1 MKRNQDS
8 IILTNSAAAAAVADQ
23 RKRARRHLCLW
34 AAMGLLATSAADG
47 ATTAWQGGGGDL
59 NWSTDANWTN
69 AAPTATTDV
78 YFMGTDATGSA
89 GIPNN
94 VVSTNTSIRS
104 LLLFNETTGTAHS
117 TTINPGVT
125 LTISNAATSGTVLQG
140 GDGVAAS
147 KTVTHYFQ
155 GTDGAS
161 LAVIATN
168 MTMTVRQQV
177 SSGSKR
183 YTVDM
188 SGLDN
193 FTAYMTRIYVAGDG
207 LTRPAGTLLLAKTNL
222 LVLGSTTDAGLK
234 VGYTTG
240 SGMTDSSQ
248 VSLGMT
254 NGVFCDYGIGVGLLK
269 AGGGCTLNF
278 NPATA
283 TGGSAYF
290 RDRVGTGRQSNWLI
304 GDASSGAYS
313 GNLAKGTVDF
323 SLGTV
328 DALVGTLVVGR
339 NQNSG
344 GGVEIG
350 GAQGYLTFNSGT
362 IDVNTAIIGYEMLD
376 YGPAAKG
383 FVNVDGTAQLIVN
396 TSMQL
401 GRFTAMVLTNG
412 ISTAVLNIGTLS
424 GNGSVTVK
432 GNITTTTSALNPN
445 NQSEIHV
452 VNGGSLS
459 VKGTVG
465 PLAAFELSGST
476 LTLDLGTSPNPTSAV
491 CATTNLQTA
500 APLTLNLL
508 GGAAL
513 SVGQFSLIKYQN
525 LPSGNAGDDFTTV
538 SLPYSIQGYLSN
550 NTANSSIDLVITNKL
565 VTVWN
570 GNINGDWDINTTP
583 NWKDGTTGVSMTYHQ
598 AAVPGDIVQFDDTA
612 AGTTTVALTT
622 DTLSPNSVTVANDTK
637 AYTFTGSG
645 RLTGPT
651 PLLKSGSGTLTIN
664 NSGSNDFSGG
674 ITLSGGSL
682 LLGGG
687 ANRLPVGATVTLAN
701 AAATV
706 LDLNNQDQ
714 ALAMIA
720 GGGASGGNINLGS
733 ATLTI
738 SGGGGSY
745 GGIISGAGRLI
756 KTNSGTLTLSGAN
769 LYSGG
774 TLITTNATVAV
785 ANTSGSGLGAGNV
798 DIVPGGSLQ
807 IGAGGAA
814 GSLGA
819 NVITNNGSVVFN
831 RSDDITFANRITGTG
846 NVSKVL
852 ANVVTLPS
860 ANDYTGVTTI
870 SAGALRVTDP
880 NALGTAVSPGTN
892 NYSTDI
898 PNALSAHLELANN
911 ITFTEAIRIASKGG
925 STPITTPAILSVSGT
940 NTLAGQIM
948 QSSGGSQ
955 YNFQAAAGSKLI
967 VSGKFIAGPL
977 LVSGFPYYILD
988 GAGDGEVT
996 SDLINGSS
1004 FSNMTNNLFKL
1015 GAGTWTLSGSNTYI
1029 GHTVISNGTLIVN
1042 GSVLG
1047 TNTVPVNAVNFYL
1060 GLQVRSIGKLAGN
1073 GLIRCVVTNAG
1084 TLAPGAPIGAL
1095 TISNSLALLAGSSNV
1110 FEVSASSYDQV
1121 RGLSSVYFGGN
1132 LQVVV
1137 VGNLNGGEVFK
1148 LFDAASYNGTFDTVD
1163 LPTLPAPLAWD
1174 SSELYTAGT
1183 LRVTGGNIRIGQL
1196 GHAVDGNFVMTGTS
1210 AAAGQGYRVLATTN
1224 VADPLSWILAGSGTF
1239 NAGDGGFAF
1248 TDLSST
1254 NFPQRFYR
1262 VVTP

>member
-1 MKRNQDS
+1 M
-8 IILTNSAAAAAVADQ
+8 
-23 RKRARRHLCLW
+23 
-34 AAMGLLATSAADG
+34 
-47 ATTAWQGGGGDL
+47 
-59 NWSTDANWTN
+59 NWSTGANWTN
-69 AAPTATTDV
+69 GAPTATTDV
-78 YFMGTDATGSA
+78 IFLKEGATDSVTV
-89 GIPNN
+89 NN
-94 VVSTNTSIRS
+94 TVDTMTTIQSLS
-104 LLLFNETTGTAHS
+104 LLNTNSSLPYHTTS
-117 TTINPGVT
+117 INPGVT
-125 LTISNAATSGTVLQG
+125 LTISNATSTGNVLLGGSSINPLMNLTHTIQG
-140 GDGVAAS
+140 ENAS
-147 KTVTHYFQ
+147 V
-155 GTDGAS
+155 
-161 LAVIATN
+161 AVIASN
-168 MTMTVRQQV
+168 GLISVRQAIA
-177 SSGSKR
+177 SGGSGGR
-183 YTVDM
+183 YTLDM
-188 SGLDN
+188 SGLSN
-193 FTAYMTRIYVAGDG
+193 FTAYVSRMLVAGDG
-207 LTRPAGTLLLAKTNL
+207 LNRPGGTVLLAVNNL
-222 LVLGSTTDAGLK
+222 FVLGSSSTGWLL
-234 VGYTTG
+234 GNTTG
-240 SGMTDSSQ
+240 SGGTGGRVQ
-248 VSLGMT
+248 LGMT
-254 NGVFCDYGIGVGLLK
+254 NAIFSDGGIGVGQLRSSDCQL
-269 AGGGCTLNF
+269 TF
-278 NPATA
+278 NPFTA
-283 TGGSAYF
+283 VGGSAYF
-290 RDRVGTGRQSNWLI
+290 RNRTGTGRQASWLI
-304 GDASSGAYS
+304 GDASAGVYS

-350 GAQGYLTFNSGT
+350 GAQGFLTFNAGT

-383 FVNVDGTAQLIVN
+383 TVNVDGTAQLTVN

-401 GRFTAMVLTNG
+401 GRFMASVPTNG

-432 GNITTTTSALNPN
+432 GNITTTTSALNPDN
-445 NQSEIHV
+445 KSEIHLL
-452 VNGGSLS
+452 NGASLS

-465 PLAAFELSGST
+465 PLSTFELWGST
-476 LTLDLGTSPNPTSAV
+476 LTLDLGASPNPASAV
-491 CATTNLQTA
+491 CTTTNLQTV

-513 SVGQFSLIKYQN
+513 SIGQFSLIRYQN
-525 LPSGNAGDDFTTV
+525 IIFGNGGNDFTTV
-538 SLPYSIQGYLSN
+538 NLPPSIQGYLSN

-570 GNINGDWDINTTP
+570 GNIDGNWDINTTA
-583 NWKDGTTGVSMTYHQ
+583 NWKDGTTGASMTYHQ

-612 AGTTTVALTT
+612 AGTTAITLTT
-622 DTLSPNSVTVANDTK
+622 DTLSPNGITVANDTK

-651 PLLKSGSGTLTIN
+651 ALLKSGAGPLTIN

-674 ITLSGGSL
+674 IMLNGGSL
-682 LLGGG
+682 QLGGG
-687 ANRLPVGATVTLAN
+687 ANRLPVSSTVALAD

-714 ALAMIA
+714 TLAAIS

-733 ATLTI
+733 AALTI
-738 SGGGGSY
+738 SGGSGSY
-745 GGIISGAGRLI
+745 GGIISGAGRLV
-756 KTNSGTLTLSGAN
+756 KTNSGTLTLSGAS

-774 TLITTNATVAV
+774 TSITTNAVVAV
-785 ANTSGSGLGAGNV
+785 ANTSGSGLGVGNV
-798 DIVPGGSLQ
+798 DIAAGGTLQ
-807 IGAGGAA
+807 IGAAGAA
-814 GSLGA
+814 GNLGA

-831 RSDDITFANRITGTG
+831 RSDDITFTSRVTGTG

-852 ANVVTLPS
+852 ANIVTLPT
-860 ANDYTGVTTI
+860 ANDFTGVTTI
-870 SAGALRVTDP
+870 SAGALRVTHP
-880 NALGTAVSPGTN
+880 NALGTAGGLGTTT
-892 NYSTDI
+892 YSTDI
-898 PNALSAHLELANN
+898 ASTLSAHLELSNN
-911 ITFTEAIRIASKGG
+911 ITLAETIRIASKGG

-940 NTLAGQIM
+940 NTLTGLITL
-948 QSSGGSQ
+948 SSGGSQ

-967 VSGKFIAGPL
+967 VRGQFGAGSAL
-977 LVSGFPYYILD
+977 ASGFPYYILD

-1004 FSNMTNNLFKL
+1004 FSNMTNNFFKL
-1015 GAGTWTLSGSNTYI
+1015 GTGTWTLSGSNTYI

-1060 GLQVRSIGKLAGN
+1060 GLQVRSGAKLAGN
-1073 GLIRCVVTNAG
+1073 GLIRCVVTNSG
-1084 TLAPGAPIGAL
+1084 TLSPGTSIGTL
-1095 TISNSLALLAGSSNV
+1095 TISNTLALLAGSTNL
-1110 FEVSASSYDQV
+1110 FEVSASGYDQV
-1121 RGLSSVYFGGN
+1121 RGLSSVFFGGT
-1132 LQVVV
+1132 LQVSV

-1174 SSELYTAGT
+1174 TSQLYTAGT

-1196 GHAVDGNFVMTGTS
+1196 GHAVDGNFAMTGTS

-1239 NAGDGGFAF
+1239 GAGDGSFAF
-1248 TDLSST
+1248 TDLNST